1 MKERHTAIGD
11 VRGIGLLLGMELVS
25 DRESKAHFEDSLQV
39 SRRLTEKMQ
48 DRGIIMRFNADKV
61 TLGPP
66 LCITADDIDEV
77 VSALDG
83 AIGELESELSLG

>member
-1 MKERHTAIGD
+1 M
-11 VRGIGLLLGMELVS
+11 VIGLLLGLELVS
-25 DRESKAHFEDSLQV
+25 DRETKAPFDESLQV

-48 DRGIIMRFNADKV
+48 DKGIILRFNADRV

-66 LCITADDIDEV
+66 LCITTDDIDEI
-77 VSALDG
+77 VSALGG